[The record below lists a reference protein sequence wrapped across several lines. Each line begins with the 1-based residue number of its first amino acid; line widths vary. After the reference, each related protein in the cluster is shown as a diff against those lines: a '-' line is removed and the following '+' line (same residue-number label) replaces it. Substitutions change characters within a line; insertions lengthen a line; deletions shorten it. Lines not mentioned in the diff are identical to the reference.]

1 MLSRLRLCSALLLLL
16 PLVHADVFRTG
27 YTNNTWDAVNKEYQE
42 ADERIVLFMQDSA
55 SRVQQFLVEL
65 REAQF
70 ESDQLTRDL
79 FHTLADKGRM
89 LKLAHEASRVQAQLE
104 RTQSW
109 LKRIGAVT
117 QVKPNRELFDRYF
130 GHREFPPGCGNHA
143 QWGSAA
149 RDALR
154 LVASTRMTTDLTGE
168 RGIVGWANLT
178 AEQYDDIDAF
188 YNRTRDACEQRFDS
202 PEDVIADVVHNCTFM
217 VMARITHFA
226 TPHWI
231 LGVVDYVRNSLAL
244 VRNRLVFNLV
254 SLIIDPLV
262 FLFGMLAPCYILV
275 VNVMI
280 SSSLVLPR
288 VNKNAIRL
296 AWFLLAALAVRRDR
310 RHLLWTAFI
319 FLSLLDTLQLKAERR
334 LGYCLFQ

>member
-1 MLSRLRLCSALLLLL
+1 MSASALRRLDYPSRSARRSARPGADGVEAAVDREHDAGHPARLVAGQVERAVGHVPSGAFGLQGDGLAPAFTGLL
-16 PLVHADVFRTG
+16 PHPRDQRREDGAD
-27 YTNNTWDAVNKEYQE
+27 
-42 ADERIVLFMQDSA
+42 DEGV
-55 SRVQQFLVEL
+55 
-65 REAQF
+65 
-70 ESDQLTRDL
+70 
-79 FHTLADKGRM
+79 
-89 LKLAHEASRVQAQLE
+89 
-104 RTQSW
+104 
-109 LKRIGAVT
+109 GA
-117 QVKPNRELFDRYF
+117 
-130 GHREFPPGCGNHA
+130 
-143 QWGSAA
+143 
-149 RDALR
+149 DALR